1 MYDIFVVIVEVLIV
15 LLVIYVVEVV
25 MGMCVEGVTEIF
37 VVWLFYV
44 LFFFLIY
51 GWIFLFESLNYNN
64 FKSIF

>member
-25 MGMCVEGVTEIF
+25 MGMCVGVTEIF